1 MRASSDRVKGEPS
14 SPAPRERRGRLAGSA
29 VVAILTLVTGL
40 HVYWALGGDWA
51 AATAYGSRDLP
62 PRAAVWI
69 VVVLLLAA
77 IVIVLGRM
85 GAWGGTLSNRV
96 FRIATWGL
104 VVVFVVVSLQN
115 FASGLSEET
124 YGREWALFLIAPL
137 LLVLA
142 WLCAIVARSGADR

>member
-1 MRASSDRVKGEPS
+1 M
-14 SPAPRERRGRLAGSA
+14 
-29 VVAILTLVTGL
+29 VAILALVTGL

-77 IVIVLGRM
+77 IAIVLGRM
-85 GAWGGTLSNRV
+85 GAWGAGLPNWV
-96 FRIATWGL
+96 FRIATWAL
-104 VVVFVVVSLQN
+104 VIVFVLVSLQN

-124 YGREWALFLIAPL
+124 YGREWALYLIAPL

-142 WLCAIVARSGADR
+142 WLSAIVARFGADG